1 MISTVLVFSINRQ
14 LLHNNTVSGHVLMQ
28 VRGARDEAAWRR
40 SLDALTAASESGD
53 GNLLAL
59 SVDAARCRAT
69 VGEITDAMEQVCA
82 AHISTVSH
90 NLTWHLFC
98 VHMSKPL
105 HLLSHELAAGIWTS
119 RG

>member
-1 MISTVLVFSINRQ
+1 
-14 LLHNNTVSGHVLMQ
+14 MQ

-53 GNLLAL
+53 GNLLSL

-82 AHISTVSH
+82 AHISTHSH
-90 NLTWHLFC
+90 ILAWHLFC
-98 VHMSKPL
+98 VYMYVSKLL
-105 HLLSHELAAGIWTS
+105 HLLSHVRTCCRRLDVTWPAIAW
-119 RG
+119 